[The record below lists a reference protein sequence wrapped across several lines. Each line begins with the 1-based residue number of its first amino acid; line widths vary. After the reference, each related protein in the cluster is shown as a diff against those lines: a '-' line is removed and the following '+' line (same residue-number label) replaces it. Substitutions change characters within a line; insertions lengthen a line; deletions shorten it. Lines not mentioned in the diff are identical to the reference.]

1 MKDPVIPFD
10 QLTRYVRVRSEPD
23 ARFVE
28 FDFAIGHPELF
39 VELVL
44 PHAAFAAFCQQHQ
57 VGLMNAAMC
66 QAGETA
72 KHTKQKDG
80 TVEMSV
86 EIKTNTVKPLRHTY
100 GNLQRRFGDKPASR
114 YQEASYDIEATTNFH
129 YRPLWAPQRQLNR
142 SE

>member
-1 MKDPVIPFD
+1 MKDPMIPFD

-57 VGLMNAAMC
+57 VVQMNAAMC
-66 QAGETA
+66 QAVDEDAA
-72 KHTKQKDG
+72 KW
-80 TVEMSV
+80 
-86 EIKTNTVKPLRHTY
+86 RY
-100 GNLQRRFGDKPASR
+100 GDVGRR
-114 YQEASYDIEATTNFH
+114 EASGRE
-129 YRPLWAPQRQLNR
+129 
-142 SE
+142 